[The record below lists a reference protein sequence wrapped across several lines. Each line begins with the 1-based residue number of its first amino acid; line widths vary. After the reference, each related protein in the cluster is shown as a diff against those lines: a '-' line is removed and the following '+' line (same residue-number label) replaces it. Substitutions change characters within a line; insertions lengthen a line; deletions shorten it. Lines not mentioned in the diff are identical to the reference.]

1 MNKHLH
7 IASSLNSNVTNQR
20 LCLCNNLNVTNNFN
34 FRISNKEIV
43 LDNERY

>member
-1 MNKHLH
+1 MNKYLY
-7 IASSLNSNVTNQR
+7 IASSLNSNVINLF
-20 LCLCNNLNVTNNFN
+20 LCLWDNLNVTNNFN